1 MFTLILLVLDIIV
14 VSSIV
19 LGVARLIRTLSM
31 RAKCI
36 TNLKSVCKKQGYEF
50 KIHHSP
56 FLSLFF
62 KWHKADLSIRT
73 EEKIYTVKFLTF
85 FSPKKVCHFVD
96 ENSYVCYL
104 KSFFALPMA
113 TKVSEHINT
122 VSYHRLPT
130 FTTSQS
136 DNEVFVLL
144 CNPTPNEITYIDK
157 DGSRQVADNGSRI
170 GSLLVYN
177 AKGLCALLES
187 I

>member
-1 MFTLILLVLDIIV
+1 MFTLILLVLDVIV

-19 LGVARLIRTLSM
+19 LGIVRLVRVLSM
-31 RAKCI
+31 RTKCI
-36 TNLKSVCKKQGYEF
+36 TNLKSVCKKRGYEL

-62 KWHKADLSIRT
+62 KWHKTDISIRT
-73 EEKIYTVKFLTF
+73 AEKTYKVKFLTF
-85 FSPKKVCHFVD
+85 FSSKKVCHFVD

-104 KSFFALPMA
+104 KSFFALPLA

-130 FTTSQS
+130 LTASQNE
-136 DNEVFVLL
+136 DEVFILL
-144 CNPTPNEITYIDK
+144 CNPTPNEITYIEK
-157 DGSRQVADNGSRI
+157 DGSRQVADNGSKI

-177 AKGLCALLES
+177 AKGLCALLDG

>member
-14 VSSIV
+14 VLSIV
-19 LGVARLIRTLSM
+19 LGITRLVRVLSM
-31 RAKCI
+31 RTKCI
-36 TNLKSVCKKQGYEF
+36 TNLKSVCKKRGYEC
-50 KIHHSP
+50 KIHYFP
-56 FLSLFF
+56 FLSVFF
-62 KWHKADLSIRT
+62 KWHKTDVSIRT
-73 EEKIYTVKFLTF
+73 AEKIYRVKFLTF
-85 FSPKKVCHFVD
+85 FSSKKVCHFID

-113 TKVSEHINT
+113 TKVSEHINM

-130 FTTSQS
+130 FATSQNE
-136 DNEVFVLL
+136 DEVFVLL

-157 DGSRQVADNGSRI
+157 DGSRQIADNGSKI
-170 GSLLVYN
+170 GSLWIYN